1 MKYYVFFD
9 SYGDVKAVSDEK
21 DLTEKYQNDPA
32 LFFKAT
38 CEKLPDSDR
47 QRSTGHVG
55 ILNFDRE
62 SEFRDYL
69 VSLTDEVEGFFECKA
84 GSRPYNF

>member
-9 SYGDVKAVSDEK
+9 SYGDVKAVSNEK
-21 DLTEKYQNDPA
+21 ELVEKYQGTPDV
-32 LFFKAT
+32 FFQTT
-38 CEKLPDSDR
+38 CESLSDSDR

-55 ILNFDRE
+55 TLTFDRE

-69 VSLTDEVEGFFECKA
+69 VSLTDEVEGFFECEA